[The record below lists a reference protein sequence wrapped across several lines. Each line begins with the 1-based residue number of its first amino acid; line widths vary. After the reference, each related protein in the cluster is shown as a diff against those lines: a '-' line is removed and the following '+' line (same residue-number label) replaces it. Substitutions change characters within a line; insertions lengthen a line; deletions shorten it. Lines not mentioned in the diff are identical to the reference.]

1 MENNVK
7 RQVEFDG
14 IFLSR
19 NPLNQPYYE
28 KQSVIDSFAEDSC
41 LADRLRQHGVFGE
54 FGSPE
59 FPSLQGVER
68 LKRMLSVSMERTA
81 FRIEDVTLEFY
92 QKDDVEIFYPQAT
105 IVFCGPMAN
114 LLLENLRC
122 VHFRPRVLSDR
133 ADDSMYK
140 MSRIITWDAVPSNRR

>member
-7 RQVEFDG
+7 RHVKFDG

-19 NPLNQPYYE
+19 NPLNRPYYE
-28 KQSVIDSFAEDSC
+28 KQSVIDSFAPDSC
-41 LADRLRQHGVFGE
+41 LIDRLQHHGIFGE
-54 FGSPE
+54 FGHPE
-59 FPSLQGVER
+59 FPSLKGIER

-81 FRIEDVTLEFY
+81 FRIEALTLELY

-114 LLLENLRC
+114 QLFENWGR

>member
-28 KQSVIDSFAEDSC
+28 KQSVIDSFAQDSC

-114 LLLENLRC
+114 LLLENLRR

-133 ADDSMYK
+133 ADDSVYK

>member
-7 RQVEFDG
+7 RNIEFDG
-14 IFLSR
+14 IFLTR
-19 NPLNQPYYE
+19 NPLNQPYYD
-28 KQSVIDSFAEDSC
+28 KQSVIDVFADDSC
-41 LADRLRQHGVFGE
+41 LMDRMRNQGVFGE
-54 FGSPE
+54 FGTPT
-59 FPSLQGVER
+59 FPALKGVER
-68 LKRMLSVSMERTA
+68 LKAMLFTSRDKTA
-81 FRIEDVTLEFY
+81 FRIESVSLELY

-105 IVFCGPMAN
+105 IIFCGPMAN
-114 LLLENLRC
+114 QLFENWGR

>member
-7 RQVEFDG
+7 RHVEFDG

-28 KQSVIDSFAEDSC
+28 KQSVIDSFAQDSC

-114 LLLENLRC
+114 LLLENLRR

-133 ADDSMYK
+133 ADDSVYK

>member
-7 RQVEFDG
+7 RNIEFEG
-14 IFLSR
+14 IFLTR
-19 NPLNQPYYE
+19 NPLNQPYYD
-28 KQSVIDSFAEDSC
+28 KQSVIDVFADDSC
-41 LADRLRQHGVFGE
+41 LMDRMRNQGVFGE
-54 FGSPE
+54 FGAPT
-59 FPSLQGVER
+59 FPSLKGVER
-68 LKRMLSVSMERTA
+68 LKAMLFTSRDKTA

-133 ADDSMYK
+133 ADDSVYK

>member
-114 LLLENLRC
+114 LLLENLRR